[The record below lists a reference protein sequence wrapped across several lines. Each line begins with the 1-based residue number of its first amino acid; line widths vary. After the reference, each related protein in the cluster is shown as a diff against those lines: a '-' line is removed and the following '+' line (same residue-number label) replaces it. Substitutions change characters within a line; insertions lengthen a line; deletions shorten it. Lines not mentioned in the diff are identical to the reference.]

1 MFLAFR
7 EIRFAKGRFALMAAV
22 VALISVLLIML
33 SGLTAG
39 LARQSTSAI
48 AELPASM
55 VAFGSG
61 SEDEV
66 ADDPSYTQSR
76 VTAEQVEAWQSTAG
90 VSGAEPLGIVQS
102 RLELDTFTQAAG
114 FAAEPG
120 SGIAPDALR
129 AETIVLSEELA
140 TELSAETGD
149 IVTFGGTELEVAGTI
164 PDQWYS
170 HTPVAWIDLATW
182 KSITHISDPEVAG
195 TVVLATVTDTSV
207 AAAGDRAAGTDV
219 DDVQADADDRANT
232 VSMTPKE
239 SFSALASY
247 SSENGSLTLI
257 QAFLYGISALV
268 VAAFLSV
275 WTIQRTREIAV
286 VKALGGSTRYV
297 LGDALGQALIVLGIG
312 VIAGGIIGIAAG
324 LALSSVAPFTV
335 SPATTLLPMAG
346 VVGIGLIAAAFAVR
360 RVTRVDPLLAL
371 GGN

>member
-7 EIRFAKGRFALMAAV
+7 EIKFAKGRFALMAAV

-48 AELPASM
+48 ADLPASM

-61 SEDEV
+61 SEDEEV
-66 ADDPSYTQSR
+66 DDPSYTQSR
-76 VTAEQVEAWQSTAG
+76 VTTDQVDAWQSTAG

-102 RLELDTFTQAAG
+102 RLELDTPSQAAG

-140 TELSAETGD
+140 TELSAKTGD
-149 IVTFGGTELEVAGTI
+149 IVTFGGTELEVAGTM
-164 PDQWYS
+164 PDEWYS
-170 HTPVAWIDLATW
+170 HTPVAWIDLGTW
-182 KSITHISDPEVAG
+182 KAITHISDPEVAG
-195 TVVLATVTDTSV
+195 TVVLADGTDAS
-207 AAAGDRAAGTDV
+207 AAAADEAAG
-219 DDVQADADDRANT
+219 T
-232 VSMTPKE
+232 VSMTPKQ
-239 SFSALASY
+239 SFAALASY

-312 VIAGGIIGIAAG
+312 IIAGGVIGIGAG
-324 LALSSVAPFTV
+324 LGLSSVAPFTV

-346 VVGIGLIAAAFAVR
+346 VIGIGLISAAFAVR